1 LEIKKIIRSADWW
14 EYKLPPLLAI
24 GYATA
29 LKTQEPFL
37 SLMPHLLFILF
48 SIIIGAIYVSIINDI
63 TDIEIDQASGKKNK
77 MANMPSYLHWLLPL
91 LCLLAGYICTLY
103 FLPDIQ
109 SIFLYSIP
117 WISFSLYSFKPIRL
131 KDRGLLGVF
140 ADASGSHIFTSLLVI
155 SSISFIAHSNV
166 DWIWFTS
173 TAIWALCYGIRGIL
187 WHQYLDRKND
197 LLTDTK
203 TYASRLEPKRLKKM
217 EIMIFVLELA
227 ALTFMLFVIGQVLP
241 VLFLLIYV
249 ILALFRTILFKYKT
263 VIILS
268 PENRSFHI
276 LMADY
281 YQVFFPVSLLVAASL
296 IDASVL
302 LVLFIHLVLFPQK
315 PWFILNDFWRF
326 IKFIARKAFK

>member
-1 LEIKKIIRSADWW
+1 
-14 EYKLPPLLAI
+14 
-24 GYATA
+24 
-29 LKTQEPFL
+29 
-37 SLMPHLLFILF
+37 
-48 SIIIGAIYVSIINDI
+48 
-63 TDIEIDQASGKKNK
+63 
-77 MANMPSYLHWLLPL
+77 
-91 LCLLAGYICTLY
+91 
-103 FLPDIQ
+103 
-109 SIFLYSIP
+109 
-117 WISFSLYSFKPIRL
+117 
-131 KDRGLLGVF
+131 
-140 ADASGSHIFTSLLVI
+140 
-155 SSISFIAHSNV
+155 
-166 DWIWFTS
+166 
-173 TAIWALCYGIRGIL
+173 
-187 WHQYLDRKND
+187 
-197 LLTDTK
+197 
-203 TYASRLEPKRLKKM
+203 
-217 EIMIFVLELA
+217 MIFVLELA